1 MTNLSASTPTMIPGN
16 KKHHKLYLLGLLIL
30 AFLLNLYFGSVSIP
44 FLDILKVLSFQEPEN
59 AIWGKIVLDFR
70 LSKATTC
77 VLGGAALSISGLQ
90 MQTLFRNPL
99 AGPDVLGLSSG
110 ASLAVSLVLM
120 SGATGFTLFLNPG
133 PLAVAIAASVG
144 SLLVMLAVLGISNKV
159 KSSTS
164 LLIVGLMIGAATSSI
179 VSVLQFMSGADQ
191 QQTFLIWTFGSVGGL
206 NWHEISILAILL
218 GLGTLGAVFSIKSLN
233 AWLLGDHYATNL
245 GINLKSAKLRIILT
259 TCLMTGAVTA
269 FCGPIA
275 FVGIAV
281 PHITKLF
288 LNTSEHKILIP
299 WVAIMGATLMLLC
312 DIIAQLP
319 GSAHVLPINAITAL
333 IGAPIVIWIILRGNK
348 VIS

>member
-1 MTNLSASTPTMIPGN
+1 MIAGN
-16 KKHHKLYLLGLLIL
+16 KKQHKLLLFGLLIVFF
-30 AFLLNLYFGSVSIP
+30 FLDLSLGSVAIP
-44 FLDILKVLSFQEPEN
+44 LPEILKVLSLQEPDK
-59 AIWGKIVLDFR
+59 AIWTKIVIDFR
-70 LSKATTC
+70 LSKAITC
-77 VLGGAALSISGLQ
+77 VLAGAALSISGLQ

-110 ASLAVSLVLM
+110 ASLAVSLVLL

-133 PLAVAIAASVG
+133 PLGVAIAASIG
-144 SLLVMLAVLGISNKV
+144 SLLVMLAVLAISNNV

-179 VSVLQFMSGADQ
+179 VSVLQFLSGADQ

-206 NWHEISILAILL
+206 NWTEILILGVILSVGAFGAIY
-218 GLGTLGAVFSIKSLN
+218 SIKSLN

-245 GINLKSAKLRIILT
+245 GINLKSAKIKIIIT

-275 FVGIAV
+275 FIGIAV
-281 PHITKLF
+281 PHVTKLF

-299 WVAIMGATLMLLC
+299 WVAVMGATLILAC
-312 DIIAQLP
+312 DVIAQLP
-319 GSAHVLPINAITAL
+319 GSAHVLPINAITAF

-348 VIS
+348 VIA

>member
-1 MTNLSASTPTMIPGN
+1 MTNLSPSNLTMIAGN
-16 KKHHKLYLLGLLIL
+16 KIQHKLLLFGLLIVFF
-30 AFLLNLYFGSVSIP
+30 FLDLYLGSVAIP
-44 FLDILKVLSFQEPEN
+44 LPEILKVLTFQEPN
-59 AIWGKIVLDFR
+59 QAIWGKIVIDFR
-70 LSKATTC
+70 LSKAITC
-77 VLGGAALSISGLQ
+77 ILAGAALSISGLQ

-110 ASLAVSLVLM
+110 ASLAVSLVLL

-133 PLAVAIAASVG
+133 PLGVAIAASIG
-144 SLLVMLAVLGISNKV
+144 SLLIMLAVLGISNKV
-159 KSSTS
+159 KNSTS

-206 NWHEISILAILL
+206 NWTEIFILATMLL
-218 GLGTLGAVFSIKSLN
+218 FGSMGAIFSIKSLN

-245 GINLKSAKLRIILT
+245 GINLKSAKMRIIIT

-275 FVGIAV
+275 FIGIAI
-281 PHITKLF
+281 PHVTKLF

-299 WVAIMGATLMLLC
+299 WVAVMGAILILAC

-333 IGAPIVIWIILRGNK
+333 IGAPVVIWIILRGNK
-348 VIS
+348 VIA